1 MAAGSKVVAVLG
13 FCKTAGPVGAKF
25 WAKWN
30 GDGEQ
35 LCICVADDSVECD
48 AGKGIWVR
56 VCPKRIERTEREAE
70 TARSPSRADVASP
83 DFTSPLCGAATAV
96 IAARRTPPPRISL
109 CLLCR
114 QCRLCPMPADV
125 TAFNA
130 ASAGTSCIDS
140 FRLLRCISFSV
151 RSFGVG
157 ILCLLFAFFFFPS
170 RLFLAF
176 PQSMLQLTSSPLIFF
191 SGAHL
196 LRQSRQRQ

>member
-114 QCRLCPMPADV
+114 QCYDVRCRPTLPLSMRLQPAPPALIRSV
-125 TAFNA
+125 FFAVSRFQCVPL
-130 ASAGTSCIDS
+130 ASAYCA
-140 FRLLRCISFSV
+140 F
-151 RSFGVG
+151 
-157 ILCLLFAFFFFPS
+157 CLLFSSFRQVCFLLS
-170 RLFLAF
+170 RNRC
-176 PQSMLQLTSSPLIFF
+176 SS
-191 SGAHL
+191 
-196 LRQSRQRQ
+196 